1 MFAVMIALGCFGYIC
16 VMNAVRQ
23 GEMSVVSPFRYTR
36 MLFSVAVGIV
46 ILGEAV
52 NNMKMFGCALTIG
65 AGLYIWR
72 RELVLK
78 PKPVKNRGQSQS

>member
-1 MFAVMIALGCFGYIC
+1 
-16 VMNAVRQ
+16 
-23 GEMSVVSPFRYTR
+23 MSVVSPFRYTR

-46 ILGEAV
+46 ILGEEV
-52 NNMKMFGCALTIG
+52 NGMMMVGCALTIG

-78 PKPVKNRGQSQS
+78 PEPVTNRDRPQS